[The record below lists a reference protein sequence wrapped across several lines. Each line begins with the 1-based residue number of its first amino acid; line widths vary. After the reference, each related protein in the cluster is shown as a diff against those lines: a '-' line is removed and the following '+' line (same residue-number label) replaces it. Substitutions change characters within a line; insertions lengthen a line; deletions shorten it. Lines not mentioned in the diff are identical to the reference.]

1 MTQIGRRTRCLPV
14 DPRTPDPE
22 VIRQAAATLAAG
34 GLVAF
39 PTETVY
45 GLGADALNAAAVGR
59 IFEAKGRPSDNP
71 IIVHIADDAV
81 LPDLV
86 TAVPPTARVLMARC
100 WPGPLTLVLPS
111 APAVPPVTRGGL
123 PTVAVRMPSHP
134 VALALIRGA
143 GRPVA
148 APSANRSGRPSP
160 TTAQH
165 VMTDLG
171 DEVDL
176 VLDAGPTP
184 LGVESTVVDVTGET
198 PVLLRPGAVAL
209 EVLTSLVGQ
218 IIVHAPA
225 APAASGNSALSRRSP
240 GTRYRHYAPRARVV
254 LIEAPPA
261 RVAADLAAAVRRLW
275 ARGLCVGVMATAEA
289 APEVPSDAVV
299 RVMGSRADPATIA
312 ANLFAQLRELD
323 DAGLDAIVVEGIAER
338 GVGRAVMDRLRRAA
352 QHPHDESD
360 QSASKHKPG

>member
-1 MTQIGRRTRCLPV
+1 M
-14 DPRTPDPE
+14 
-22 VIRQAAATLAAG
+22 LAAG

-59 IFEAKGRPSDNP
+59 IFEAKGRPADNP
-71 IIVHIADDAV
+71 IIVHIADEV
-81 LPDLV
+81 GLPDLV
-86 TAVPPTARVLMARC
+86 TMVPPTAQALMARC

-111 APAVPPVTRGGL
+111 APAVPAVTRGGL

-134 VALALIRGA
+134 VALALIRAA

-165 VMTDLG
+165 VIADVG
-171 DEVDL
+171 DAVDL

-184 LGVESTVVDVTGET
+184 LGVESTVLDVTGET
-198 PVLLRPGAVAL
+198 PVLLRPGGMAL
-209 EVLTSLVGQ
+209 EALESIVGT
-218 IIVHAPA
+218 IIVLDPG
-225 APAASGNSALSRRSP
+225 APAASGLARLVRRSP
-240 GTRYRHYAPRARVV
+240 GTRYRHYAPRARVI
-254 LIEAPPA
+254 LIESPPVH
-261 RVAADLAAAVRRLW
+261 VAADLAAAIRRLW
-275 ARGLCVGVMATAEA
+275 DEGLRVGVMVTTEA
-289 APEVPSDAVV
+289 ARAMPPDAVV

-323 DAGLDAIVVEGIAER
+323 DAGLHAIVVEGIAER

-352 QHPHDESD
+352 QHPHDEPD
-360 QSASKHKPG
+360 QRASKHQPG

>member
-1 MTQIGRRTRCLPV
+1 MTQIGRRARCLPV
-14 DPRTPDPE
+14 DRRAPDPE
-22 VIRQAAATLAAG
+22 AIRQAAATLAAG

-71 IIVHIADDAV
+71 IIVHIADDAA

-86 TAVPPTARVLMARC
+86 TAVPSTARVLMARC

-111 APAVPPVTRGGL
+111 TPAVPPVTRGGL

-134 VALALIRGA
+134 VALALIRA
-143 GRPVA
+143 VGRPVA

-165 VMTDLG
+165 VLADLG

-184 LGVESTVVDVTGET
+184 LGVESTVLDVTGET
-198 PVLLRPGAVAL
+198 PVLLRPGAVTL
-209 EVLTSLVGQ
+209 EALTSLVGR
-218 IIVHAPA
+218 IIVPAPA
-225 APAASGNSALSRRSP
+225 APAASGVSALSRRSP
-240 GTRYRHYAPRARVV
+240 GTRYRHYAPRARVM

-261 RVAADLAAAVRRLW
+261 RVTPDLVAAVRRLW
-275 ARGLCVGVMATAEA
+275 AQGLRVGVMVTAEA

-323 DAGLDAIVVEGIAER
+323 DARLDAIVVEGIGER